1 MELSFVPGFTLKI
14 NGIVV
19 TFEHK
24 KFHKNGNMSVV
35 CGPVAKALHPLD
47 NISDLWKENY
57 CYKVKQVNGELFVD
71 SNTDETFKVDGFI
84 DLAH

>member
-1 MELSFVPGFTLKI
+1 MELSFVPGFALRM

-35 CGPVAKALHPLD
+35 CRLINL
-47 NISDLWKENY
+47 NSDLWETGY
-57 CYKVKQVNGELFVD
+57 QYKVKQVNGELFVN
-71 SNTDETFKVDGFI
+71 SNTNETFKVSALI